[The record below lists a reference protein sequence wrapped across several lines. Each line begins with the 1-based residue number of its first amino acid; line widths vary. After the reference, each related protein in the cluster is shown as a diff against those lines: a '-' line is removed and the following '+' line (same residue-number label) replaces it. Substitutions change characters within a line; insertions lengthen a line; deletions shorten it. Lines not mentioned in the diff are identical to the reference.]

1 MPVKFCLAGEY
12 PLDASR
18 IEGGVAHVVY
28 ILAET
33 IREFGEVDLHVV
45 TFAKGLEG
53 VRVETDP
60 GITVH
65 YVGSPSRR
73 LVPNLLTMVP
83 RLAQVIR
90 ELQPDVVN
98 SHHSAC
104 TLAAKQAGV
113 KVFHTI
119 HGVSAAEVRYAQGLT
134 KVARLIQAWQDNKAV
149 RTADGVTGVSQYA
162 LDCYKDVMQVT
173 PSKID
178 VPVEDIFRSVP
189 ELVEPKGVLFVGGIK
204 KLKNLG
210 TAIAAMGEV
219 VKSHPS
225 AKLWVCGAIM
235 DIASAQHI
243 NRLFEVNMSRANSPL
258 AKSVEFMGV
267 VDREKIADLLAK
279 SACLILPSRQESS
292 PCVIAQSMTAGRA
305 VVASP
310 VGGIPEMVEEGI
322 TGWLVDPDDV
332 QGYAARLIQLL
343 SDKELARNMGRA
355 AREAALERHDRRRV
369 ARRLLEICGVASGKT
384 R

>member
-28 ILAET
+28 ILAQT

-45 TFAKGLEG
+45 TFAKGFEG
-53 VRVETDP
+53 VKVETGE

-73 LVPNLLTMVP
+73 VVPNLLAMVP
-83 RLAQVIR
+83 RLAEVIR
-90 ELQPDVVN
+90 EIQPDVVN
-98 SHHSAC
+98 SHHAAC

-113 KVFHTI
+113 KIFHTI
-119 HGVSAAEVRYAQGLT
+119 HGVSAAEVQYAQGLT
-134 KVARLIQAWQDNKAV
+134 KIARLIQAWQDNKAV
-149 RTADGVTGVSQYA
+149 RAADGVMGVSQYA

-189 ELVEPKGVLFVGGIK
+189 ELVEPEGVLFVGGIK
-204 KLKNLG
+204 KLKNLF

-219 VKSHPS
+219 VKTHPN
-225 AKLWVCGAIM
+225 AKLWVCGAVS
-235 DIASAQHI
+235 DHHSAQMM
-243 NRLFEVNMSRANSPL
+243 NRLFEVNLSRANSPI
-258 AKSVEFMGV
+258 AHSVEFMGV
-267 VDREKIADLLAK
+267 VDRIKIAELLEK
-279 SACLILPSRQESS
+279 SACLVLPSRQESS
-292 PCVIAQSMTAGRA
+292 PCVIAQSTTAGRA

-332 QGYAARLIQLL
+332 QCYAARLTRLL
-343 SDKELARNMGRA
+343 SDSKLARKMGNA
-355 AREAALERHDRRRV
+355 AREAALERYDRRRV
-369 ARRLLEICGVASGKT
+369 ARRILEICGAV
-384 R
+384 

>member
-18 IEGGVAHVVY
+18 IEGGVAQVVY
-28 ILAET
+28 TLADT

-45 TFAKGLEG
+45 TFAKGFKG
-53 VRVETDP
+53 VRVETGE

-65 YVGSPSRR
+65 YVGSPTRR

-83 RLAQVIR
+83 RLAKVIG

-98 SHHSAC
+98 SHHAAC

-119 HGVSAAEVRYAQGLT
+119 HGVSAAEVRYAQGMT
-134 KVARLIQAWQDNKAV
+134 KIARLIQAWQDNKAV
-149 RTADGVTGVSQYA
+149 RAADGVMGVSQYA
-162 LDCYKDVMQVT
+162 LDCYKDVMQVA

-178 VPVEDIFRSVP
+178 VPVEDNFHSVP
-189 ELVEPKGVLFVGGIK
+189 ELAEPKGVLFVGGIK
-204 KLKNLG
+204 KLKNLL
-210 TAIAAMGEV
+210 TAIGAMGEV
-219 VKSHPS
+219 IKTHPD
-225 AKLWVCGAIM
+225 AKLWVCGAVS
-235 DIASAQHI
+235 DQHSAQMM
-243 NRLFEVNMSRANSPL
+243 NRLFEVNLSRANSPL
-258 AKSVEFMGV
+258 ANCVEFMGV
-267 VDREKIADLLAK
+267 VDRTRIAELLEK
-279 SACLILPSRQESS
+279 SACLIHPSRQESS

-322 TGWLVDPDDV
+322 TGWLIAPDDV
-332 QGYAARLIQLL
+332 QGYAMRLTQLL
-343 SDKELARNMGRA
+343 SDHDLARKMGQA
-355 AREAALERHDRRRV
+355 AREAARDRYNRRRI
-369 ARRLLEICGVASGKT
+369 ARLVLEICGAV
-384 R
+384 